1 MPAEE
6 KKNKRPHAVSME
18 NRGDLHLTCVS
29 DVDSFDDGTDV
40 VFTDW
45 GELVVRGSA
54 LHIGMLNVETGEL
67 HVTGEVES
75 LTYLDQRKPSQ
86 GLLGKLFR

>member
-1 MPAEE
+1 MPMEE
-6 KKNKRPHAVSME
+6 KKVRRAHSVSME
-18 NRGDLHLTCVS
+18 NRGELRLTGVS
-29 DVDSFDDGTDV
+29 DVDSFDDGTVV

-54 LHIGMLNVETGEL
+54 LRIGMLNVETGEL
-67 HVTGEVES
+67 HVSGEVES
-75 LTYLDQRKPSQ
+75 LSYLDQKKPAQ